1 MGEHYKMEKISQR
14 NGYDFTICQNPV
26 RNLMQFTSQSDASYT
41 LFCVRLQRNLTQ
53 ITTCFDRSQNTVLL
67 DVILCFNRFY
77 VICWFP
83 IWRKLNKNIFR
94 IDCNSICIM
103 PLSFKANHIHCTE
116 NSMSRTC
123 KYGQSFSSYAH
134 KSVDF
139 CQYSIWSLHI

>member
-1 MGEHYKMEKISQR
+1 MDMILPHAKILCVTWCSLP
-14 NGYDFTICQNPV
+14 C
-26 RNLMQFTSQSDASYT
+26 NLTQVIRCSASDCNVT
-41 LFCVRLQRNLTQ
+41 WRRLQRNLTQ
-53 ITTCFDRSQNTVLL
+53 IATCFDRSQNTVLL

-77 VICWFP
+77 VIYWFP

-103 PLSFKANHIHCTE
+103 PLSFKAKHIHCTE

-123 KYGQSFSSYAH
+123 EYGQSFSSYAH